1 VEREIW
7 EPFLRRVERRVAIE
21 ERGVD
26 EQVRQICE
34 LQRRGQDAKQ
44 ARKWLGQLE
53 DQLNRDIAHRN
64 RMKRFLKG
72 S

>member
-1 VEREIW
+1 V
-7 EPFLRRVERRVAIE
+7 
-21 ERGVD
+21 
-26 EQVRQICE
+26 E

-53 DQLNRDIAHRN
+53 GQLNRDIAHRN
-64 RMKRFLKG
+64 RLKRFLKA